1 MKALLVGYGEVGKA
15 IYNVTTR
22 VHTMRICDPGQG
34 FPWDPC
40 IERQDVLVVAIPW
53 SEGFIKAVREYQA
66 AVSPKA
72 TIICST
78 VPVGTCRLLN
88 ATHMPVEGKH
98 PDIHD
103 DLMMN
108 DANWVG
114 DPTTVALDFIAAT
127 GLRVRL
133 VQRSEW
139 TEFLKLRSL
148 AYFGLCIEFARTTE
162 RIANRLCMP
171 RRMPR
176 TYDEDYNAL
185 LRKRGDRHLQRPELD
200 PPEKAIG
207 GHCVLPGVK
216 ILQAQYRD
224 ELLTEILRRNDVEQ
238 IGDDAI
244 ARMGKDIMWP

>member
-15 IYNVTTR
+15 IYNITTR
-22 VHTMRICDPGQG
+22 VHTVRICDPLQG

-53 SEGFIKAVREYQA
+53 SEAFIPVVQGYQA
-66 AVSPKA
+66 AVSPGA

-88 ATHMPVEGKH
+88 ATHLPVEGRH
-98 PDIHD
+98 PEIHD
-103 DLMMN
+103 DMMMN

-162 RIANRLCMP
+162 QIANRLHMP

-176 TYDEDYNAL
+176 VYDEDYNAL
-185 LRKRGDRHLQRPELD
+185 LRKRGDGHLQRPELN
-200 PPEKAIG
+200 PPEGKIG

-216 ILQAQYRD
+216 ILRAQYRD
-224 ELLTEILRRNDVEQ
+224 ELLAEIERRNDVDP
-238 IGDDAI
+238 IPDDAI
-244 ARMGKDIMWP
+244 ARMRKDLQWP